1 MRHIDMR
8 SFGRA
13 AAFVLAALLAG
24 PPVLAAELA
33 AGPRGEQPARP
44 AALRDLQGRPATLE
58 DYQREVLLVDFWATW
73 CLPCRVQVEVLNA
86 FFQNSEDPAVAI
98 VGVAVDENIDDVVR
112 FVRQHELRY
121 PVLVGSEALA
131 RAHGVEVYPTL
142 VIRRPGGASRIGHVG
157 VASDQALQE
166 LLGAGAAA
174 DGAEPGG
181 R

>member
-1 MRHIDMR
+1 VQQHDAVARPRGADPRHPDHSR
-8 SFGRA
+8 DECCPYHDRQCRA
-13 AAFVLAALLAG
+13 LAA
-24 PPVLAAELA
+24 PF
-33 AGPRGEQPARP
+33 QPIT
-44 AALRDLQGRPATLE
+44 LR
-58 DYQREVLLVDFWATW
+58 RETDTGDKMEKTAPHRT
-73 CLPCRVQVEVLNA
+73 
-86 FFQNSEDPAVAI
+86 AVAI

-157 VASDQALQE
+157 VASDQALQG